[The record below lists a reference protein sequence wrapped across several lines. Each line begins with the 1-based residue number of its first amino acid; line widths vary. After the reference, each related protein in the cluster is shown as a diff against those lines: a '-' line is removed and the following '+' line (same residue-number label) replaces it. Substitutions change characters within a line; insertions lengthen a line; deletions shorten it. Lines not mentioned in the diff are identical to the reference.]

1 MIERRK
7 EMEIE
12 NRDRFEDFSNLIC
25 AALKSLQKIK
35 NHGMEPYGL
44 GSTHTL
50 CLKRLDSSPEG
61 LTRKELAEA
70 CEIDK
75 AQISR
80 LIGELSEKGFVYE
93 ESGGRGYRKKIFL
106 TESGKIIAAEI
117 DRKIRK
123 VLKYVSGDIPPE
135 HIAVMYT
142 TLETI
147 CKNLR
152 RAEEMP
158 LGNTEIE
165 KIKITE

>member
-1 MIERRK
+1 
-7 EMEIE
+7 MEIE
-12 NRDRFEDFSNLIC
+12 SRDRFEDFSNLIC

-50 CLKRLDSSPEG
+50 CLKRLNSSPEG
-61 LTRKELAEA
+61 VTRKELAET

-75 AQISR
+75 AQVSR
-80 LIGELSEKGFVYE
+80 LIIELSEKGYVYE

-106 TESGKIIAAEI
+106 TESGKMVAAEI

-123 VLKYVSGDIPPE
+123 VLRYVSGDIPNE
-135 HIAVMYT
+135 NIAVMYM

-147 CKNLR
+147 CENLR

-158 LGNTEIE
+158 LGNTEVFSD
-165 KIKITE
+165 IKDTLI

>member
-1 MIERRK
+1 
-7 EMEIE
+7 MEIE

-50 CLKRLDSSPEG
+50 CLKKLNSSPEG
-61 LTRKELAEA
+61 LTRKELEEA

-80 LIGELSEKGFVYE
+80 LIGELTEKGYVYE

-106 TESGKIIAAEI
+106 TEKGKMVAVEV
-117 DRKIRK
+117 DQKIRK
-123 VLKYVSGDIPPE
+123 VLSYVSGEIPE
-135 HIAVMYT
+135 ENIAIMYT
-142 TLETI
+142 TLEII
-147 CKNLR
+147 CENLR
-152 RAEEMP
+152 RAEEIP

-165 KIKITE
+165 HN